1 VGKSLFRCVLIGAVL
16 ILLFG
21 VGTNAFSATLADAYG
36 ILIGN
41 GWSTKDALGFLGTS
55 IAGTIAMNPS
65 LAPTVAAGA
74 LAAYIGVKSAQLY
87 DIYQEWKNLRTGIA
101 MLNPVEYSGYM
112 AVKQLKKGE
121 YGWWYIR
128 VIVSKASGYNWY
140 FYWEYRENYNNNGS
154 MVSGGLYDSF
164 SMTQSRDTIIYYL
177 NNTIQN
183 ELPKARDAEGR
194 SIFSAWLSTAYNN
207 MIAGN
212 NFSATYSRQVVAA
225 LEPAAPGV
233 SASVLGYRV
242 NVDPASISE
251 DGVNYLGDPD
261 AFYQWFVTNYMN
273 GTNEGTFVTPT
284 NEAYDEIRSQLE
296 TIINQLNNLSSGGG
310 VSEETL
316 NQLKTDI
323 VNSITSVMNT
333 SESDILNALDTKF
346 GDLDSALSSIS
357 DSIDSKLN
365 TLESEISAVQTSI
378 DTLSGEINETLQE
391 GLEQE
396 RGLWDRLM
404 EWLDETL
411 FVKLRELL
419 ETLFL
424 PTEEELEELFDIE
437 LPEYQ
442 KNFAANVSIS
452 SESVRMPISLFGAS
466 VDLSGYI
473 TQYASGLRT
482 FINMFVSGLAAF
494 FVIRAF
500 RVHISID

>member
-1 VGKSLFRCVLIGAVL
+1 
-16 ILLFG
+16 
-21 VGTNAFSATLADAYG
+21 
-36 ILIGN
+36 
-41 GWSTKDALGFLGTS
+41 
-55 IAGTIAMNPS
+55 MNPS

-310 VSEETL
+310 VSEEVL

-323 VNSITSVMNT
+323 LNAINSVNSKVTGLESTLNSIEGDITSVKT
-333 SESDILNALDTKF
+333 SLNSMDGTLT
-346 GDLDSALSSIS
+346 SLSNGV
-357 DSIDSKLN
+357 N
-365 TLESEISAVQTSI
+365 TLQTDVTGVKTSI
-378 DTLSGEINETLQE
+378 DTLSGEIDEIDETLQE
-391 GLEQE
+391 GLEQQQGFWD
-396 RGLWDRLM
+396 GLM
-404 EWLDETL
+404 TWLNETL
-411 FVKLRELL
+411 WSKLREFFR
-419 ETLFL
+419 ELFL
-424 PTEEELEELFDIE
+424 PTEEQLQGLMDFD

-442 KNFAANVSIS
+442 DDFVADVSVS
-452 SESVRMPISLFGAS
+452 SESLSIPISVYGANVNLAGYISEYAS
-466 VDLSGYI
+466 VLKG
-473 TQYASGLRT
+473 
-482 FINMFVSGLAAF
+482 FMNMFVSGLAAF

-500 RVHISID
+500 RVYFSID